1 MTAHS
6 TRLIESLMSRWIW
19 VRFFLLQYVVL
30 RRLVIIK
37 WTVRVWLDC
46 SVSIHNHSDLIILM
60 LKNVFQMRF
69 LSCPLYIIIFLLT
82 KTYLILNK
90 VLLVFSLRLCA
101 CLKVW
106 SVLWESLKVIS
117 LWIFSQTNVNL
128 KAKEYENIWNNICF
142 FSCNQDC

>member
-1 MTAHS
+1 
-6 TRLIESLMSRWIW
+6 MSRRIW

-37 WTVRVWLDC
+37 RTVRVWLDC

-90 VLLVFSLRLCA
+90 VLLFFSLRLCA
-101 CLKVW
+101 SLKVW

-117 LWIFSQTNVNL
+117 LWIFSQTNWNILRLALDLGNL
-128 KAKEYENIWNNICF
+128 SIISKICHF
-142 FSCNQDC
+142 IFLRNCLIFAVIT

>member
-1 MTAHS
+1 
-6 TRLIESLMSRWIW
+6 MSRRIW

-46 SVSIHNHSDLIILM
+46 SVPIHNHSDLIILM

-90 VLLVFSLRLCA
+90 VLLFFSLRLCA
-101 CLKVW
+101 SLKVW

-117 LWIFSQTNVNL
+117 LWIFSQTNRNILRLALDLGNL
-128 KAKEYENIWNNICF
+128 SIISKICHF
-142 FSCNQDC
+142 IFLRNCLIFAVIT

>member
-1 MTAHS
+1 M
-6 TRLIESLMSRWIW
+6 
-19 VRFFLLQYVVL
+19 
-30 RRLVIIK
+30 VIIK
-37 WTVRVWLDC
+37 RTVRVWLDC

-90 VLLVFSLRLCA
+90 VLLFFSLRLCA

-117 LWIFSQTNVNL
+117 LWIFSQTNRNILRLALDLGNL
-128 KAKEYENIWNNICF
+128 SIISKICHF
-142 FSCNQDC
+142 IFLRNCLIFAVIT